1 MTVKNGGP
9 KLFNVN
15 ATLGVTGDTSAI
27 SYSSGPS
34 PASVDIPANNTQIFT
49 WIYTANHDGIVNF
62 SGTATGKRNN
72 GVVHNTT
79 ATLNNVSITYV
90 AANTAPVAQD
100 GTLTVQKGASSSG
113 TLVATDADNDTLTY
127 SIVAGP
133 SNGSVNITNTTTG
146 AYTYTHNGT
155 ATSSDSFTFKAN
167 DGTSDSNI
175 ATITVTVNNTAP
187 VAVDDSYITEMGKDL
202 TILAPGILA
211 NDYDVE
217 GDVLTVILLTNVSK
231 GTLTLNPDGSFTYKP
246 ELGFSGI
253 DTFTYIA
260 NDGAADSNIATVT
273 IEVKVK
279 KSNPLPEPILFPGV
293 SLQQLTMGSSGAS
306 VIHGG
311 KAITALEVAPGT
323 QDILI
328 EVKNNGF
335 LTQIDVGVSLEGL
348 PHGVSYTVGPQLQK
362 VKAHN
367 TATFTVTLTIS
378 PEVPEGTYQIKTTA
392 HSRKGSKD
400 RIDLTLVIK

>member
-1 MTVKNGGP
+1 MKNKIISIGLVLVLLLTFFSSFVFADFASSSLNVSQVGNTVTIAMTVKNGSP

-187 VAVDDSYITEMGKDL
+187 VAQD
-202 TILAPGILA
+202 
-211 NDYDVE
+211 
-217 GDVLTVILLTNVSK
+217 
-231 GTLTLNPDGSFTYKP
+231 GTLTVQK
-246 ELGFSGI
+246 
-253 DTFTYIA
+253 
-260 NDGAADSNIATVT
+260 
-273 IEVKVK
+273 
-279 KSNPLPEPILFPGV
+279 
-293 SLQQLTMGSSGAS
+293 GAS
-306 VIHGG
+306 
-311 KAITALEVAPGT
+311 
-323 QDILI
+323 
-328 EVKNNGF
+328 
-335 LTQIDVGVSLEGL
+335 
-348 PHGVSYTVGPQLQK
+348 
-362 VKAHN
+362 
-367 TATFTVTLTIS
+367 
-378 PEVPEGTYQIKTTA
+378 
-392 HSRKGSKD
+392 
-400 RIDLTLVIK
+400 

>member
-1 MTVKNGGP
+1 
-9 KLFNVN
+9 
-15 ATLGVTGDTSAI
+15 
-27 SYSSGPS
+27 
-34 PASVDIPANNTQIFT
+34 
-49 WIYTANHDGIVNF
+49 
-62 SGTATGKRNN
+62 
-72 GVVHNTT
+72 
-79 ATLNNVSITYV
+79 
-90 AANTAPVAQD
+90 
-100 GTLTVQKGASSSG
+100 
-113 TLVATDADNDTLTY
+113 
-127 SIVAGP
+127 
-133 SNGSVNITNTTTG
+133 
-146 AYTYTHNGT
+146 
-155 ATSSDSFTFKAN
+155 
-167 DGTSDSNI
+167 
-175 ATITVTVNNTAP
+175 
-187 VAVDDSYITEMGKDL
+187 MGKDL

>member
-1 MTVKNGGP
+1 MTVKNGSP

-15 ATLGVTGDTSAI
+15 ATLVVTGDTSAI

-217 GDVLTVILLTNVSK
+217 GDVLTVILFNK
-231 GTLTLNPDGSFTYKP
+231 CK
-246 ELGFSGI
+246 
-253 DTFTYIA
+253 
-260 NDGAADSNIATVT
+260 
-273 IEVKVK
+273 
-279 KSNPLPEPILFPGV
+279 
-293 SLQQLTMGSSGAS
+293 
-306 VIHGG
+306 
-311 KAITALEVAPGT
+311 
-323 QDILI
+323 
-328 EVKNNGF
+328 
-335 LTQIDVGVSLEGL
+335 
-348 PHGVSYTVGPQLQK
+348 
-362 VKAHN
+362 
-367 TATFTVTLTIS
+367 
-378 PEVPEGTYQIKTTA
+378 
-392 HSRKGSKD
+392 
-400 RIDLTLVIK
+400 